1 MLHKT
6 LIKLNHKNVF
16 KILPV
21 RSSALF
27 INGSK
32 ATENF
37 AFIVPHVDFPN
48 IIKNKDMLQTMINK
62 RKSNFDLLKLE
73 NLLEVYNDLR
83 NLKLQ
88 QENSKLKLS
97 KELSELLK
105 LKNEGNEVEKFKIQ
119 ISLIKENI
127 KNLKSPL
134 WSAEEAAMVEAL
146 NVPNLLHKLTPDHEN
161 NVIFQHQSPPRSKK
175 DHNVVGNEKNL
186 IKYIQNTHP
195 SVYLLGD
202 AALFELGVKFYFSD
216 YLKRSNYIQFSN
228 PDFVKSLVVEGCG
241 VDHTD
246 PTSTFILQHND
257 DTAFNKDKRLHLT
270 GAGSL
275 YSFLAYHA
283 KNVIYSKVLP
293 LKYFSLGRQYT
304 PSTGKEENYSLFN
317 LSQSSAV
324 QIFGVARDNNEL
336 DELLHETLCMVR
348 TLFNELDYHYRLSYV
363 AADKIH
369 MWESLRVSIEMYST
383 SLKKYIEIGH
393 LSLIGDFMSKRLLF
407 TYTDNKEAKFPH
419 VLSGTILNVPKF
431 LGCVLE
437 QDEEFT
443 IPDVFRV
450 ENWSNKKI

>member
-6 LIKLNHKNVF
+6 LIKFNSKNVF

-21 RSSALF
+21 RFSALF

-48 IIKNKDMLQTMINK
+48 LMKNKDMLQTMIIK
-62 RKSNFDLLKLE
+62 RKSNYDLHKLE
-73 NLLEVYNDLR
+73 NLWEVYNDLR

-88 QENSKLKLS
+88 QEKSKSKLS

-119 ISLIKENI
+119 INLIKENI

-146 NVPNLLHKLTPDHEN
+146 NVPNLLHKLTPDQEN
-161 NVIFQHQSPPRSKK
+161 NVIFQHKSPPSTTKN
-175 DHNVVGNEKNL
+175 HNVVGKQKNL
-186 IKYIQNTHP
+186 FKYVQNTHTL
-195 SVYLLGD
+195 VYLLGD
-202 AALFELGVKFYFSD
+202 AALFELGSKFYFSD
-216 YLKRSNYIQFSN
+216 FLKRSKYIQFSN

-246 PTSTFILQHND
+246 PTSTFILHHND

-275 YSFLAYHA
+275 YSFLAYHT
-283 KNVIYSKVLP
+283 KNVIYGKVLP

-304 PSTGKEENYSLFN
+304 PTGKEENHSLFN

-336 DELLHETLCMVR
+336 DELLEEILCMVK

-369 MWESLRVSIEMYST
+369 VWESLRVSIEMYST

-419 VLSGTILNVPKF
+419 ILSGTILNIPKF

-437 QDEEFT
+437 QDEEFS

-450 ENWSNKKI
+450 ENWPKKVI

>member
-1 MLHKT
+1 MLHKA
-6 LIKLNHKNVF
+6 LIKFNNKNVF

-37 AFIVPHVDFPN
+37 AFIVPHVDFQN
-48 IIKNKDMLQTMINK
+48 LMKDKDMLQTMIIK
-62 RKSNFDLLKLE
+62 RKSNFDIQKLE
-73 NLLEVYNDLR
+73 NLWEVYNDLR
-83 NLKLQ
+83 TLKLQ
-88 QENSKLKLS
+88 QENTKSKLS
-97 KELSELLK
+97 KELLELLK
-105 LKNEGNEVEKFKIQ
+105 LKKEGNEVEKFKIQ
-119 ISLIKENI
+119 INLIKENI

-146 NVPNLLHKLTPDHEN
+146 KVPNLLHKLTPDHEK
-161 NVIFQHQSPPRSKK
+161 NVIFQHKSPPSTKK
-175 DHNVVGNEKNL
+175 DHNVVGKQKNL
-186 IKYIQNTHP
+186 IKYLENTHT

-216 YLKRSNYIQFSN
+216 YLKRSNYMQFSN

-246 PTSTFILQHND
+246 PTSTFILHHHD

-275 YSFLAYHA
+275 YSFMAYHT
-283 KNVIYSKVLP
+283 KHVMYSKVLP

-304 PSTGKEENYSLFN
+304 PSTSKEENHSLFN

-324 QIFGVARDNNEL
+324 QIFEVARDNNEL
-336 DELLHETLCMVR
+336 DELLQETLCMAK
-348 TLFNELDYHYRLSYV
+348 TLFNELGYHYRLSYV
-363 AADKIH
+363 AADKLH
-369 MWESLRVSIEMYST
+369 VWESLRVAIEMYST
-383 SLKKYIEIGH
+383 SQKKYIEIGH

-419 VLSGTILNVPKF
+419 ILSGTILNIPKF

-437 QDEEFT
+437 QDNEFS

-450 ENWSNKKI
+450 ENWSNKII